1 MTALLMDL
9 SMIAAGIS
17 AALLLLLLGIYLRLY
32 RDTRARFSLGLA
44 AFASILLAQNL
55 LALFSFLTMASY
67 ISDPFL
73 PFLLTINVVQVLGL
87 LVLLQTTRQ

>member
-9 SMIAAGIS
+9 SMVAATIS
-17 AALLLLLLGIYLRLY
+17 AALLLLLLSIYLRVY
-32 RDTRARFSLGLA
+32 RETHAQFTLGLA
-44 AFASILLAQNL
+44 VFASILLAQNV

-73 PFLLTINVVQVLGL
+73 PFLLTINVIQVLGL
-87 LVLLQTTRQ
+87 LVLFQTTRQ

>member
-1 MTALLMDL
+1 MDL

-17 AALLLLLLGIYLRLY
+17 AALLLLLLEIYLRLY
-32 RDTRARFSLGLA
+32 RDTHAQFSLGLA

-55 LALFSFLTMASY
+55 LTLFSFLTMASY

-73 PFLLTINVVQVLGL
+73 PFLLSINVVQVLGL